1 MSKLGLTR
9 LWRYTYDLRIK
20 GEGACKAVL
29 GMVGTLTLQAL
40 SFLFGLMDGP
50 HVMLAILGHDAGSA
64 KRNACP

>member
-1 MSKLGLTR
+1 MSNLGLTR
-9 LWRYTYDLRIK
+9 AWRYAYDPRIK

-50 HVMLAILGHDAGSA
+50 HVVLAILGHDAGSA

>member
-1 MSKLGLTR
+1 MSNLGLTR
-9 LWRYTYDLRIK
+9 AWRYAYDPRIK

-40 SFLFGLMDGP
+40 SFLFGRQGGP
-50 HVMLAILGHDAGSA
+50 FVMLAILGHDAGSA